1 MFRKVLNKLPRK
13 SSKGSDQGGTGR
25 SHGPSKNNNNN
36 NNSNTE
42 IAVPGGTSKPGNSSA
57 AALTAGGQNHH
68 GNRAPLPNS
77 VDENPNNGNFNFNF
91 NSSSNSYEA
100 LPPFRDAPNSE
111 KPTLFIKKLKMCSV
125 V

>member
-25 SHGPSKNNNNN
+25 SHGPSKKNNN

-42 IAVPGGTSKPGNSSA
+42 IAVPGGTSKRGNSSS
-57 AALTAGGQNHH
+57 AALAAGGQNHH
-68 GNRAPLPNS
+68 GTTAPLPNS
-77 VDENPNNGNFNFNF
+77 VDQNPNNGHFNF

-100 LPPFRDAPNSE
+100 LPPF
-111 KPTLFIKKLKMCSV
+111 
-125 V
+125 